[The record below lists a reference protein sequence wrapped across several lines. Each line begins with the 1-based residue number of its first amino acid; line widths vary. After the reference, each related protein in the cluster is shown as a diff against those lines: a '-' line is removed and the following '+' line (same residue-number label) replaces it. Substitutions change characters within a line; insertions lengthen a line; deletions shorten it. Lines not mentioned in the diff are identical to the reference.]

1 MKKSLKAALFSA
13 FIFPGAGQLLLKK
26 YFSAI
31 YFIAFTCVGLYLLF
45 SNLLEKTQVILD
57 KVQSGEISAD
67 IAAITAEVHQQT
79 VNATGTLTP
88 ALVILLVAWLV
99 SVVEAYRVG
108 AKIDRSQ

>member
-1 MKKSLKAALFSA
+1 MKKSVKAALFSA

-26 YFSAI
+26 YISAV
-31 YFIAFTCVGLYLLF
+31 YFAIFASIGLYLLF
-45 SNLLEKTQVILD
+45 SNLLTRTQAILD

-67 IAAITAEVHQQT
+67 IGVITAELHQQT
-79 VNATGTLTP
+79 ASIAGSLSP

-108 AKIDRSQ
+108 SKDDRL